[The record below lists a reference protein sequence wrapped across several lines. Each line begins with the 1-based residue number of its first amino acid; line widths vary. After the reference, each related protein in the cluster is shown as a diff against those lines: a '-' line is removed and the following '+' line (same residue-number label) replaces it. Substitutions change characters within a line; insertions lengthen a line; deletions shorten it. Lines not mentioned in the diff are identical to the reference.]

1 MGKALLKNPI
11 MSLLVLVGM
20 LGFWVLLAPSND
32 GLRLSFPEG
41 GLLQVWQPPAW
52 AFSTWFSLLLD
63 LLSGLLLILF
73 LLKVEFIES
82 EWGWVALQ
90 FFTVLFFVPEWR
102 WGGIHHWALPIFLFT
117 LWQIQDLA
125 HEKKFLV
132 KGYDT
137 GFLLGFLPLLTP
149 SFSFLPVVILL
160 LAAVIGTLRIR
171 TLILFFLGLISPLF
185 LFASILFLV
194 DAEALNMG
202 LLEEY
207 RWFLP
212 DFSFA
217 TNDHFYG
224 LGFSMVLTLGVAL
237 IPLERGKLVFQRRI
251 NQAFIFGALVLM
263 GYGLLVGEGALSFW
277 MVVSPFVAVGSARAI
292 SSIRVWWLQ
301 DSLLLLQ
308 WGLFF
313 LMYL

>member
-1 MGKALLKNPI
+1 MAKALLKNPI
-11 MSLLVLVGM
+11 LALLVLVGI
-20 LGFWVLLAPSND
+20 LVFWGWAAPSNE

-41 GLLQVWQPPAW
+41 GLMRVWAPPAW

-63 LLSGLLLILF
+63 LASGVLFILF
-73 LLKVEFIES
+73 LLKIDYLEN
-82 EWGWVALQ
+82 EWGWVGLQ

-102 WGGIHHWALPIFLFT
+102 FGGIHHWALLGFLFAV
-117 LWQIQDLA
+117 WQIQGLA
-125 HEKKFLV
+125 HEKKLLV

-137 GFLLGFLPLLTP
+137 GFLLGILPLLTP
-149 SFSFLPVVILL
+149 SFVFLPVVILL

-171 TLILFFLGLISPLF
+171 TLFLFFLGLISPIF
-185 LFASILFLV
+185 LFVSILFLIDGKAV
-194 DAEALNMG
+194 NLH
-202 LLEEY
+202 LLDDY
-207 RWFLP
+207 RWFFP

-217 TNDHFYG
+217 TADHFYG
-224 LGFSMVLTLGVAL
+224 LAFSMVLTFGVAL

-251 NQAFIFGALVLM
+251 NQAFIFSALVLM

>member
-1 MGKALLKNPI
+1 
-11 MSLLVLVGM
+11 
-20 LGFWVLLAPSND
+20 
-32 GLRLSFPEG
+32 
-41 GLLQVWQPPAW
+41 
-52 AFSTWFSLLLD
+52 
-63 LLSGLLLILF
+63 
-73 LLKVEFIES
+73 
-82 EWGWVALQ
+82 
-90 FFTVLFFVPEWR
+90 
-102 WGGIHHWALPIFLFT
+102 
-117 LWQIQDLA
+117 
-125 HEKKFLV
+125 
-132 KGYDT
+132 
-137 GFLLGFLPLLTP
+137 LGFLPLLTP

-185 LFASILFLV
+185 LFASMLFLV
-194 DAEALNMG
+194 DADALNMG

-207 RWFLP
+207 RWFFP